1 MIQSTFDDLPPILE
15 KIKKEYGFAIFDHGN
30 YDLNIIGIRNL
41 NSSRSNLFDD
51 KMIVAYLL
59 DGKWITEEF
68 IVTTDP
74 SSYYLMKEDYKP
86 CAIYYHPQQARGAY
100 KIGLHRGKYEALT
113 QYRAVKFW
121 RDGNKDDHLDYKGEV
136 YKQRI
141 GLNIHRASQRAEGSH
156 YIDLWSAGCQVFK
169 YADKRGFERFMWL
182 CKQQVKSLGYPT
194 FTYTLIAE
202 GGE

>member
-1 MIQSTFDDLPPILE
+1 MIQSTFDDLPPIFE
-15 KIKKEYGFAIFDHGN
+15 KIKEHGFAIFDDGD

-51 KMIVAYLL
+51 KMIVAYRL
-59 DGKWITEEF
+59 GEKWITEEF
-68 IVTTDP
+68 IITTDP

-100 KIGLHRGKYEALT
+100 KIGLHRGKYKALT
-113 QYRAVKFW
+113 QHRAVKFW

-141 GLNIHRASQRAEGSH
+141 GLNIHKASQKPEGSH
-156 YIDLWSAGCQVFK
+156 FVDVWSAGCQVFK

-182 CKQQVKSLGYPT
+182 CEQQVQSLGYTT
-194 FTYTLIAE
+194 FTYTLISE
-202 GGE
+202 GGK